1 MIYCSSGFNR
11 IVIRPNGEIYTC
23 YSLNK
28 CIGNISTFKENNL
41 HVTQCDQKNC
51 IVCDQNFITTNQN
64 KSRIQKRKLD
74 IHITVTERCFHF
86 CPYCTHSDYSQK
98 VNSPIYPLPI
108 QDYVNFLLNIK
119 RKSTV
124 IIMGGEPT
132 IRKDLYQLFVPT
144 RHTLMLFSSA
154 LYFENSIK
162 IFKEVQK
169 NNVKLIYIPALHH
182 TSKDFDWN
190 IFWDTV
196 KEAQKIP
203 TIQIPRVKVVNYKL
217 NNILNDIRKQCQNL
231 KLKIEIASLDSSV
244 VSDRIKQ
251 NKINMPHFEKL

>member
-11 IVIRPNGEIYTC
+11 IVIRTNGEIYPC

-28 CIGNISTFKENNL
+28 SIGNMSTFKESDL
-41 HVTQCDQKNC
+41 RVTKCDQKNC
-51 IVCDQNFITTNQN
+51 IVCDRSFITTNQN
-64 KSRIQKRKLD
+64 KQQIQKKRLD
-74 IHITVTERCFHF
+74 IHLTVTDRCFHF
-86 CPYCTHSDYSQK
+86 CPYCIHSDYSQK

-108 QDYVNFLLNIK
+108 QDYVNFLSNIK

-124 IIMGGEPT
+124 TIMGGEPT
-132 IRKDLYQLFVPT
+132 VRKDLYQLFTPT
-144 RHTLMLFSSA
+144 HHTLMLFSSA

-162 IFKEVQK
+162 IFEEVQK

-182 TSKDFDWN
+182 TSKDFNWN
-190 IFWDTV
+190 IFWNTV

-203 TIQIPRVKVVNYKL
+203 IIQIPRVKVVNYKL
-217 NNILNDIRKQCQNL
+217 DNIIGDIRKQCRNL

-244 VSDRIKQ
+244 GSTR
-251 NKINMPHFEKL
+251 MEKLIEKITFTPL